1 MSTATTRRRRAPGA
15 PDWLREVLRRP
26 AGVIGVV
33 IILGL
38 LIVAAVSLFWTP
50 QNPFDVDPFHQW
62 QGPSAKHPFGT
73 TGTGQD
79 IFSYLFA
86 GTRTTVAVAFLSS
99 VVAAIVGLAFGA
111 LGSLTAR
118 RVRES
123 IAVLIDILIAFPTL
137 LIAIML
143 AAVFGSSLWTVVIA
157 VGIGFGVNIAR
168 VSRGEIR
175 RVARADYVVAAQ
187 ASGSG
192 PWRILR
198 EHLLPNIAPVFI
210 VQLSL
215 SAAVAVLA
223 EAGLSFLGY
232 GVSSATPSWG
242 RMLSIL
248 QNYVTIYPATVVWP
262 GLAITI
268 TVLGFN
274 LFGDALREAT
284 DPRLR
289 RSRRGAGDAGKE
301 ATRVS

>member
-1 MSTATTRRRRAPGA
+1 MRGPT
-15 PDWLREVLRRP
+15 WLRELLRRP
-26 AGVIGVV
+26 GGAVGSAVIVVLLVVAGI
-33 IILGL
+33 
-38 LIVAAVSLFWTP
+38 SLFWVP
-50 QNPFDVDPFHQW
+50 QNPFSVDPFHQW
-62 QGPSAKHPFGT
+62 AGPSWQHPFGT
-73 TGTGQD
+73 TNSGQD
-79 IFSYLFA
+79 IFSYLWA
-86 GTRTTVAVAFLSS
+86 GSRTTVAVAFLSS
-99 VVAAIVGLAFGA
+99 IVAAIVGVALAA
-111 LGSLTAR
+111 LGSLTTR
-118 RVRES
+118 WVRES
-123 IAVLIDILIAFPTL
+123 VAVLIDILIAFPVL

-143 AAVFGSSLWTVVIA
+143 AAVFGSSILTLVIA

-168 VSRGEIR
+168 VSRGEIS
-175 RVARADYVVAAQ
+175 RVARSDYVLAAQ

-232 GVSSATPSWG
+232 GVSASTPSWG
-242 RMLSIL
+242 RMLWIL
-248 QNYVTIYPATVVWP
+248 QNYVTIYPATVIWP
-262 GLAITI
+262 GLVITI

-289 RSRRGAGDAGKE
+289 QSKGRAPRA
-301 ATRVS
+301 